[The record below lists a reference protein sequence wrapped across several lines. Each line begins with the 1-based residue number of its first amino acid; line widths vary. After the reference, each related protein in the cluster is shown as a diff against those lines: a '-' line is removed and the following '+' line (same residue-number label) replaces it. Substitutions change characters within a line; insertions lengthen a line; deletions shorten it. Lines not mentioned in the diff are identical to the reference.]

1 MLIADG
7 IHRLEA
13 PLGDRYIA
21 MYIVEGDE
29 GCALVDT
36 ALDES
41 VWGTLVPYLNSI
53 GRNGADI
60 RWVVNTHADFDHVGG
75 NRAVRDLCP
84 TATIVCGGP
93 DRAQIEDVEV
103 MIDERYGEFRAH
115 GFDESPDAKAFIRSV
130 TKTAPIDAVVEEGQR
145 LELGGRYLEVIS
157 APGHSDGHVALIDS
171 ATGSA
176 LIGDAV
182 LWNSVLTANGE
193 PAFPPTYRSVA
204 PYRATIDRLL
214 ALDAPLLLTAHYDV
228 ARGPAARV
236 FLHGSRM
243 YTEVVERTILEILG
257 VASRPMTLLE
267 IIAAGA
273 ASFGPWTPEAAQYLV
288 YPVLGHLEMLENT
301 HQIERRT
308 DTAPPRW
315 SLRA

>member
-7 IHRLEA
+7 IHRVEA

-21 MYIVEGDE
+21 MYLVEGDE
-29 GCALVDT
+29 GCALIDT

-41 VWGTLVPYLNSI
+41 IAGTLVPYLKRI

-75 NRAVRDLCP
+75 NRAIRDLCP
-84 TATIVCGGP
+84 TANIVCGGP

-103 MIDERYGEFRAH
+103 LIHERYGEFREH

-130 TKTAPIDAVVEEGQR
+130 TKTAPIDGVVEEGQR
-145 LELGGRYLEVIS
+145 LELGGRYLEVIG

-214 ALDAPLLLTAHYDV
+214 VLDVPVLLTAHYDV
-228 ARGPAARV
+228 TRGPAAKE
-236 FLHGSRM
+236 FLDGSRS
-243 YTEVVERTILEILG
+243 YTNVVERTILEVLG
-257 VASRPMTLLE
+257 SARSPMGLLE
-267 IIAAGA
+267 IIAAGS
-273 ASFGPWTPEAAQYLV
+273 ASFGPWTSVAAQYLV
-288 YPVLGHLEMLENT
+288 YPVLGHLEMLEENN
-301 HQIERRT
+301 QIDRCA
-308 DTAPPRW
+308 DPSPPRW